1 MIGPPVIGPFFAMPH
16 SKPKVRLFVDAAL
29 GAGAEVGLDAGQ
41 AHYLVRVMR
50 LGPGDAVLVFNGRDG
65 EWQAHINDTGTKRQ
79 ALAIDS
85 QTRRQ
90 AAEPG
95 PWLAFAPLKKTPMDF
110 VAVKAT
116 ELGVSRLLPVFT
128 QLTAARRVATARLRA
143 NAREAA
149 EQCGRLSVPEVA
161 GPVDLEAL
169 IAAWPGERRLLVPD
183 ESGGGVPLAQVL
195 AKATDGDHAFLIGP
209 EGGFA
214 PDELDALRKLPFV
227 TAVGLGPRILRA
239 ETAALAALACWQA
252 LVGDWDTPPP
262 RNSLPITGF

>member
-1 MIGPPVIGPFFAMPH
+1 MIGLPVIGPFFTMPH
-16 SKPKVRLFVDAAL
+16 SKPKARLFVDAAL
-29 GAGAEVGLDAGQ
+29 GPGAGVGLDAGQ
-41 AHYLVRVMR
+41 AHYLDRVMR
-50 LGPGDAVLVFNGRDG
+50 LAASDAVLVFNGRDG
-65 EWQAHINDTGTKRQ
+65 EWRARLEDGGGKRR
-79 ALAIDS
+79 ALAVDR
-85 QTRRQ
+85 QTRAQ

-128 QLTAARRVATARLRA
+128 RRTAARRVATARLRA

-149 EQCGRLSVPEVA
+149 EQCGRLSVPEVVE
-161 GPVDLEAL
+161 PVDLQAL
-169 IAAWPGERRLLVPD
+169 LAQWPAGRRLLVPD
-183 ESGGGVPLAQVL
+183 ESGGGVPLARAL
-195 AKATDGDHAFLIGP
+195 AKAAPDDHAFLIGP

-239 ETAALAALACWQA
+239 DTAALATLAAWQA
-252 LVGDWDTPPP
+252 LVGDWHDGPPP
-262 RNSLPITGF
+262 SDR

>member
-1 MIGPPVIGPFFAMPH
+1 MPR
-16 SKPKVRLFVDAAL
+16 SKPKARLFVDAAL
-29 GAGAEVGLDAGQ
+29 GPGAEVGLDAGQ
-41 AHYLVRVMR
+41 AHYLDRVMR
-50 LGPGDAVLVFNGRDG
+50 LAPGDAVFVFNGRDG
-65 EWQAHINDTGTKRQ
+65 EWRARLEDTGKKRR
-79 ALAIDS
+79 ALAIER

-116 ELGVSRLLPVFT
+116 ELGASRLLPVFT
-128 QLTAARRVATARLRA
+128 RLTAARRVATARLRA

-161 GPVDLEAL
+161 EPVALEDL
-169 IAAWPGERRLLVPD
+169 IAAWPAGRRLLVPD
-183 ESGGGVPLAQVL
+183 ESGGGVPLAQAL
-195 AKATDGDHAFLIGP
+195 AAAADGDHAFLIGP
-209 EGGFA
+209 EGGLI

-239 ETAALAALACWQA
+239 DTAALAALACWQA
-252 LVGDWDTPPP
+252 LAGDWHDGPPP
-262 RNSLPITGF
+262 PDR